1 MAGVYQNFVC
11 QEKNQGCPSKLKEC
25 RDEITSPSS
34 VFYRTYAFGC
44 STRRERGSRPS
55 CSQTYC
61 AGANERNNE
70 VMRQTRKS
78 YKTILLAPL
87 EVSQAVR
94 QYCRSPIHRSYIFWP
109 RRSDSGLRPIR
120 LSRRLKSR
128 ILFFPPPARWPPRFY
143 TNDCFAIHALKRPA
157 RFVSKLFSDFFPS

>member
-78 YKTILLAPL
+78 YKTILL
-87 EVSQAVR
+87 
-94 QYCRSPIHRSYIFWP
+94 
-109 RRSDSGLRPIR
+109 
-120 LSRRLKSR
+120 
-128 ILFFPPPARWPPRFY
+128 PPPARWPPRFY